1 MSKKRIWRTR
11 RKLEDKDARLNED
24 KDARLNEDKNRYGW
38 MIYFCVY
45 RFDIW
50 IMIDWNVR
58 CNAIE
63 SG

>member
-11 RKLEDKDARLNED
+11 RRLEDKDARLND
-24 KDARLNEDKNRYGW
+24 DKNRYGW

-58 CNAIE
+58 YYAIE
-63 SG
+63 SR